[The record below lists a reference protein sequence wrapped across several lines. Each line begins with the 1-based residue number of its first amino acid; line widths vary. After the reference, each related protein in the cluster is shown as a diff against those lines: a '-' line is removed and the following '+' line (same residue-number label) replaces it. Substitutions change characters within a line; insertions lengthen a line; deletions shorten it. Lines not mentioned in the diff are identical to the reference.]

1 MSFAKDLFNQLNII
15 ENRNKAIIYTRCST
29 KKQNEDN
36 NMSLETQVCIC
47 NDYCIRNNMIVGEVI
62 REVVGGHNIMKQFK
76 MKQSLI
82 TMLDSYTNMNIIIA
96 DPSRL
101 SRNVSNADMFVKECT
116 KRNIILHFVRD
127 NLTSNSYQDCKKI
140 LSIVYDATIESNV
153 ISKRI
158 TSSIKSRR
166 LLGSHIGSKAP
177 YGYKIINL
185 VNNMNGIKIRRLVE
199 NIDENNIIKLI
210 MCMYDGCSID
220 VFYKNYRKIKKNY
233 KFKLLD
239 AYDEEFQ
246 LIEHGNLW
254 PKDIMILFNK
264 KNIDKRGNK
273 WKVIDIYNIIKN
285 TRKNNSFHNTNF
297 SLL

>member
-101 SRNVSNADMFVKECT
+101 SRNVSNADMFLKECT

-177 YGYKIINL
+177 
-185 VNNMNGIKIRRLVE
+185 
-199 NIDENNIIKLI
+199 
-210 MCMYDGCSID
+210 
-220 VFYKNYRKIKKNY
+220 
-233 KFKLLD
+233 
-239 AYDEEFQ
+239 
-246 LIEHGNLW
+246 
-254 PKDIMILFNK
+254 
-264 KNIDKRGNK
+264 
-273 WKVIDIYNIIKN
+273 
-285 TRKNNSFHNTNF
+285 
-297 SLL
+297 